1 MNLVLG
7 VTVGA
12 SAVRLARPGTPDHS
26 GPVFRSR
33 SVDRGRDVPEDIAA
47 EATRVALSE
56 NAELSSHT
64 VVVYRDQAQAGALQ
78 FAFEQKGIDN
88 FELVPEVSATLRML
102 EEPGA
107 LTDQSTLV
115 VVDMGSS
122 GSTISV
128 VDRHTRSTVVTA
140 RSTRISGDHFDD
152 LVYSDQTVRRRIATP
167 ADPGGDS
174 ELQARCRLAK
184 EQLSTRSAVCLP
196 GPGGLLLLSREVFDS
211 LVITS
216 VEAFAR
222 EIREVIATS
231 GRNPDAIVLIGGGAR
246 VPIVRATLAAWLDCP
261 VIAPEQP
268 ELVTAQGAAL
278 IAELSMAPSSRPV
291 AAPVQVPSMAPIFAP
306 YPIHTPAEVPVPVQ
320 AFSHGGV
327 ATLPESE
334 RPKAVPEVA
343 AEANSVPRE
352 QISSPY
358 AAELPQPRPNRHE
371 QRFDQNADFVVADSE
386 PATDG
391 FGPERD
397 ADTEAVMVDA
407 QAYSAVREDE
417 GVGAGT
423 AHPSWLSG
431 TQAVE
436 TTSTES
442 RNPLRFA
449 GLGAGVIAAVVIVGL
464 GLGYGGKVFGD
475 SEQAGPVATEVTTP
489 APTTTTTPPPPST
502 TTPPP
507 TTTEEV
513 PPVVEAPPVV
523 QDTYVPPAPAPA
535 PPPPAIY
542 IPGLPPI
549 LLPVLP
555 PIPGL

>member
-12 SAVRLARPGTPDHS
+12 SAVRLARPGTPDHR

-33 SVDRGRDVPEDIAA
+33 AVDRGRDVPEEIAA
-47 EATRVALSE
+47 EATKVALAE
-56 NAELSSHT
+56 NVGVGSHT
-64 VVVYRDQAQAGALQ
+64 VVAYRDQAQAGALQ
-78 FAFEQKGIDN
+78 AAFEQKGIGN
-88 FELVPEVSATLRML
+88 FELIPEVTATLRML

-128 VDRHTRSTVVTA
+128 VDRHSRSTVVTA

-152 LVYSDQTVRRRIATP
+152 LVYSDQTVRRRISTP

-174 ELQARCRLAK
+174 ELQSRCRLAK

-246 VPIVRATLAAWLDCP
+246 IPIVRATLAAWLDCP

-268 ELVTAQGAAL
+268 ELVAAQGAAL
-278 IAELSMAPSSRPV
+278 IAESSLAPSSRPV
-291 AAPVQVPSMAPIFAP
+291 AAPVQAPAVAPIFAP

-334 RPKAVPEVA
+334 RPEVA
-343 AEANSVPRE
+343 AETKSVPQE
-352 QISSPY
+352 QMSSPY
-358 AAELPQPRPNRHE
+358 AADLPQPRPNRHE
-371 QRFDQNADFVVADSE
+371 QRFDPAADLAVAVSD

-391 FGPERD
+391 FGTERD

-423 AHPSWLSG
+423 AHPSWLAG
-431 TQAVE
+431 TQTAE
-436 TTSTES
+436 TTSTEP

-475 SEQAGPVATEVTTP
+475 SDEAGPVATEVTTT
-489 APTTTTTPPPPST
+489 APTTTTTPPPPPT
-502 TTPPP
+502 TTPQLRALHGPHRR
-507 TTTEEV
+507 
-513 PPVVEAPPVV
+513 
-523 QDTYVPPAPAPA
+523 
-535 PPPPAIY
+535 
-542 IPGLPPI
+542 
-549 LLPVLP
+549 
-555 PIPGL
+555 

>member
-33 SVDRGRDVPEDIAA
+33 AVDRGREIPEEVAA
-47 EATRVALSE
+47 EATGVALTE
-56 NAELSSHT
+56 NADLGSNT
-64 VVVYRDQAQAGALQ
+64 VVAYRDQAQAGALQ
-78 FAFEQKGIDN
+78 TAFEQKGIDN
-88 FELVPEVSATLRML
+88 FELVPEVVATLRML
-102 EEPGA
+102 EASGA

-115 VVDMGSS
+115 VVDIGSS
-122 GSTISV
+122 GSTISI
-128 VDRHTRSTVVTA
+128 VDRQMRSTVVTA
-140 RSTRISGDHFDD
+140 RSTRVSGDHFDE

-167 ADPGGDS
+167 ADPGGDA

-184 EQLSTRSAVCLP
+184 EQLSSRSAVCLP

-211 LVITS
+211 LVVTS

-231 GRNPDAIVLIGGGAR
+231 GRNPDAILLIGGGAR
-246 VPIVRATLAAWLDCP
+246 IPIVRATLAAWLECP
-261 VIAPEQP
+261 LIAPEQP

-278 IAELSMAPSSRPV
+278 IAESSMTPSARAVS
-291 AAPVQVPSMAPIFAP
+291 APVQVPAVAPIFAP

-327 ATLPESE
+327 ATLAESE
-334 RPKAVPEVA
+334 RPNALSEA
-343 AEANSVPRE
+343 ASGTKSVPQE
-352 QISSPY
+352 QVPSPY

-371 QRFDQNADFVVADSE
+371 QRFDPAADLAVADSDQ
-386 PATDG
+386 ATDG
-391 FGPERD
+391 FGTEHD

-407 QAYSAVREDE
+407 QAYSAMYE
-417 GVGAGT
+417 GEAPGAGT
-423 AHPSWLSG
+423 AHPSWLAG
-431 TQAVE
+431 TQPVE
-436 TTSTES
+436 STSKEP

-449 GLGAGVIAAVVIVGL
+449 GLGAGVIAAIVIVGL
-464 GLGYGGKVFGD
+464 GLGYGGKVFD
-475 SEQAGPVATEVTTP
+475 SEDAGPVATEVTTP
-489 APTTTTTPPPPST
+489 PPTTTTTPPPTTT

-507 TTTEEV
+507 TTTEEP